1 MVPWHARFRI
11 PLYFRIWLAVVL
23 AVAVLTVAFGWL
35 WRLNAEQAPQRE
47 VIVRK
52 IRKLRKSGKW

>member
-1 MVPWHARFRI
+1 MMPWHARFRV

-35 WRLNAEQAPQRE
+35 WRLNARAGARSA
-47 VIVRK
+47 K
-52 IRKLRKSGKW
+52 